1 MKNRILYLECGT
13 QHVPIDGEEG
23 DGRPST
29 VRKRAL
35 SPGTSRST
43 SRVPCELHLEARRA
57 CPRNPA
63 HRFRAPD
70 NGSASLGLSLP
81 VHKMGGLV

>member
-35 SPGTSRST
+35 SPGTSRS
-43 SRVPCELHLEARRA
+43 SQGAV
-57 CPRNPA
+57 
-63 HRFRAPD
+63 
-70 NGSASLGLSLP
+70 
-81 VHKMGGLV
+81 